1 MTTARAVVM
10 LGPRAWELRELDVPS
25 APPPGGGLMR
35 VLGNG
40 ICGSD
45 WDVYSGAMTN
55 PGGRPAPFPMVPGHE
70 PVGELVA
77 IDPAAAAGWNVGVGD
92 RVVVESRVRCGG
104 CPACRRG
111 QGPQCAHAV
120 TYSLIGLAQGSGLFG
135 GMAEYMQLLPRTSV
149 FRVPDH
155 LSIEDAAL
163 FNPLGNAMQWTI
175 EAGRVGVGDRVLILG
190 CGQRG
195 LCCAVCAREA
205 GARQVIV
212 TGRATDAH
220 KLALAPQFG
229 ADATIDVDRTDTVA
243 AVAELTEGGGV
254 DVVIDTVPQAH
265 APILD
270 AFESLRLGGTLVVA
284 GVRGGRA
291 DAFPFDRI
299 RSKALHVIGVAA
311 TTAWSVA
318 NALRVIADQRYPFAR
333 LHSHRFGLEDAELAV
348 RTLGGE
354 AGAEPLHITVM
365 PWLDERREPRPTTE
379 ERR

>member
-1 MTTARAVVM
+1 VTTARAVVM
-10 LGPRAWELRELDVPS
+10 LGPRAWELRELEVPDT
-25 APPPGGGLMR
+25 PPQGGALIR

-45 WDVYSGAMTN
+45 WDVYSGAMSN

-70 PVGELVA
+70 PVGEIVA
-77 IDPAAAAGWNVGVGD
+77 IDSTASADWRVSVGD
-92 RVVVESRVRCGG
+92 RVVVESRVRCGA

-111 QGPQCAHAV
+111 QGPQCGHAL
-120 TYSLIGLAQGSGLFG
+120 TYSLIGVDQGSGLFG
-135 GMAEYMQLLPRTSV
+135 GMADYMQLLPRTSV

-155 LSIEDAAL
+155 LSVEDAAL

-175 EAGRVGVGDRVLILG
+175 EAGRVRVGDRVLVLG

-195 LCCAVCAREA
+195 LCCAICAREA

-212 TGRATDAH
+212 TGRTTDAH
-220 KLALAPQFG
+220 KLALATQFG
-229 ADATIDVDRTDTVA
+229 ADATIDIDHAETVA
-243 AVAELTEGGGV
+243 AVTELTEGEGI

-265 APILD
+265 GPIID
-270 AFESLRLGGTLVVA
+270 AFECLRPGGTLVVA

-318 NALRVIADQRYPFAR
+318 NALRVIADERYPFAR
-333 LHSHRFGLEDAELAV
+333 LHSHRFGLEEAELAV

-354 AGAEPLHITVM
+354 TGSEPLHITVM
-365 PWLDERREPRPTTE
+365 PSLDQRRGAA
-379 ERR
+379 